1 MVQTMDHPSLRFAFE
16 TEVFVSSSLVTSHKL
31 ELKPPSRKEQLKAAA
46 ARQSNSTL
54 NSQQPTSQAT
64 QQQCG
69 SDSLNSQQPPQP
81 TQEEP
86 TSQSSGPAA
95 SHAQPSTRR
104 TSTRRARGGV
114 SGFGIRVETERYYL
128 HLHDSLNME
137 ESNQE
142 ELRIDEKSFDLIPSN
157 IFNIPKDILEG
168 LCDRLS
174 ISDQLQFARVCKS
187 CHSLV
192 FERRNPKAHEILSL
206 VGLTEDPDFCGK
218 RIQKQITCYQI
229 HRKSF
234 QHSNPFIIGSFKG
247 WLFLQYHKEK
257 LIQLVNLFSNIHLDL
272 PPLNAVKLIPSDG
285 HVKFVRA
292 FAVLFCICMRPVL
305 TAVVSNY
312 GKLLLCKIGGN
323 AWEAHETDEQYVNV
337 AFYKKKLYA
346 MRKNYNKVDIFEID
360 HDLKRI
366 PVGGIEIDDALKLFP
381 LAVIGSSQLIDA
393 PSNFQ
398 AYLVVDSQED
408 NLFLVMHH
416 CKEVKVH
423 FLTFEFE
430 VYKVSGN
437 RFVKVYT
444 LGDQIVLLNGS
455 CSEMIDVKD
464 CPPSFYF
471 HGNQI
476 CFKKNLK
483 NLGIYSFKDGIV
495 NWLPQFRA
503 FDCIHWMIPRLA
515 GKCYCESHIIP

>member
-1 MVQTMDHPSLRFAFE
+1 
-16 TEVFVSSSLVTSHKL
+16 
-31 ELKPPSRKEQLKAAA
+31 
-46 ARQSNSTL
+46 
-54 NSQQPTSQAT
+54 
-64 QQQCG
+64 
-69 SDSLNSQQPPQP
+69 
-81 TQEEP
+81 
-86 TSQSSGPAA
+86 
-95 SHAQPSTRR
+95 
-104 TSTRRARGGV
+104 
-114 SGFGIRVETERYYL
+114 
-128 HLHDSLNME
+128 ME

-142 ELRIDEKSFDLIPSN
+142 ELRIDEKSFDLVPSN
-157 IFNIPKDILEG
+157 IFNIHREILEG
-168 LCDRLS
+168 ICDRLS

-192 FERRNPKAHEILSL
+192 FERHNPKARETLSL
-206 VGLTEDPDFCGK
+206 VGLTEDPHFCGK

-229 HRKSF
+229 HPKSF
-234 QHSNPFIIGSFKG
+234 QHSNPCIIGSFKG

-257 LIQLVNLFSNIHLDL
+257 FIQLVNLFSKIHLDL
-272 PPLNAVKLIPSDG
+272 PPLDAMKFIPSDG
-285 HVKFVRA
+285 HMKFIPSDVRMKLIYGPTMFVRA
-292 FAVLFCICMRPVL
+292 FAVLFCIRMRPVL
-305 TAVVSNY
+305 TAIVSNSW
-312 GKLLLCKIGGN
+312 KLLLCKIGGS

-381 LAVIGSSQLIDA
+381 LAITGSSQLINA
-393 PSNFQ
+393 PSSWGRPFQ

-416 CKEVKVH
+416 RKEVKVQ
-423 FLTFEFE
+423 FLTVEFE
-430 VYKVSGN
+430 IYKVYGN
-437 RFVKVYT
+437 RLVKVDT
-444 LGDQIVLLNGS
+444 LGDQIVLLNAS

-476 CFKKNLK
+476 CFKKSSK

-495 NWLPQFRA
+495 NWLPQFRG

-515 GKCYCESHIIP
+515 GKCSCESHIMPYP